1 MPGKKI
7 KPSDRVSNIPKR
19 SSSSSSMLSLTPSQ
33 LNTAIMEMLS
43 MRQAAT
49 RCDAVCRGNPITDAG
64 KRKQMIKMLSVVMIP
79 VLVITGMTAN
89 TFAIAI
95 DNYISSANIRELLF
109 FSIELGALL
118 RTIQFE
124 RDMSALYVS
133 NIKPETKDFLL
144 QRYPDTDLAIQNLSK
159 WPRGDDIVMEMETR
173 ERFLSYLN
181 KHRYQLDVYNQS
193 VETELDFYSNSIM
206 VLLKWLYDAISESST
221 GSVWK
226 DVVAYQEIIVSSEL
240 FGRERALGVSFY
252 ATGGFE
258 TREKYLL
265 FMENQDRANV
275 TFESARFYSKI
286 AFDIYNIELAK
297 NTEVIVPIEDYRN
310 RIKSNNYT
318 STQASIH
325 EAERWFDNMTIY
337 QGVLTRTQNA
347 LALTI
352 DESLAKASEE
362 ELQSVITICI
372 VFGVILIVCPL
383 IVFAVYSLTS
393 EIQKYSISIANR
405 TKALNKEK
413 KRTDILLYQM
423 LPKSVAESLKRS
435 EEVDAEQYG
444 DSTIFFS
451 DIVGFTSISAQSS
464 PLQVVEMLNGLYIS
478 FDARIE
484 VYDVYKVET
493 IGDAYMVVSG
503 VPRRNGRRHAPEIAT
518 MALDLLDNIKK
529 LEIPHLPG
537 SKFKLRI
544 GLHSGPVLAGVVG
557 TKMPR
562 YCLFGETVSIASKM
576 ESQGRGNKI
585 QISLT
590 TRDLLNAFGGFI
602 MEERRDDEMKHD
614 RDVLNAFHGYVR
626 TYWLLHRDGFL
637 SDDDNDS
644 SRSPSPE
651 CLLQNTEKSGGLKSY
666 LPH

>member
-1 MPGKKI
+1 MRGKKV
-7 KPSDRVSNIPKR
+7 KPSDRVSNIAKR
-19 SSSSSSMLSLTPSQ
+19 SSSSSSVLSLTPSQ

-95 DNYISSANIRELLF
+95 DNYISSANVRELLF

-435 EEVDAEQYG
+435 EELEAEQYG

-464 PLQVVEMLNGLYIS
+464 PLQVVDMLNGLYLS

-503 VPRRNGRRHAPEIAT
+503 VPRRNGRRHASEIAT

-590 TRDLLNAFGGFI
+590 TRDLLNAFGGFV

-614 RDVLNAFHGYVR
+614 RDVMNAFHGYVR

-644 SRSPSPE
+644 SRSSSPE
-651 CLLQNTEKSGGLKSY
+651 CPMQNTEKSGGLKSY

>member
-1 MPGKKI
+1 MTGTKV
-7 KPSDRVSNIPKR
+7 KPSDKEKQMSRVSA
-19 SSSSSSMLSLTPSQ
+19 STTSMLSLTPSQ
-33 LNTAIMEMLS
+33 LNTAIMDMLS

-95 DNYISSANIRELLF
+95 DNYISSANVRELLF

-318 STQASIH
+318 STQASIV

-337 QGVLTRTQNA
+337 QGVLTRTQNE
-347 LALTI
+347 LAMTI
-352 DESLAKASEE
+352 DESLAKASEK

-393 EIQKYSISIANR
+393 EIQKYSISIAN
-405 TKALNKEK
+405 
-413 KRTDILLYQM
+413 
-423 LPKSVAESLKRS
+423 
-435 EEVDAEQYG
+435 
-444 DSTIFFS
+444 S

-464 PLQVVEMLNGLYIS
+464 PLQVVDMLNGLYLS

-484 VYDVYKVET
+484 IYDVYKVET

-503 VPRRNGRRHAPEIAT
+503 VPRRNGRRHASEIGT
-518 MALDLLDNIKK
+518 MALDLIDNIRR

-537 SKFKLRI
+537 TKFKLRV

-576 ESQGRGNKI
+576 ESQGRANKI
-585 QISLT
+585 QISHT
-590 TRDLLNAFGGFI
+590 TRDLLNVFGGFV
-602 MEERRDDEMKHD
+602 MEERRDDEMKQD

-637 SDDDNDS
+637 SDVDDDS
-644 SRSPSPE
+644 SRSTSPE
-651 CLLQNTEKSGGLKSY
+651 ITLQSTEKSGGEEIYGFKMY
-666 LPH
+666 EK